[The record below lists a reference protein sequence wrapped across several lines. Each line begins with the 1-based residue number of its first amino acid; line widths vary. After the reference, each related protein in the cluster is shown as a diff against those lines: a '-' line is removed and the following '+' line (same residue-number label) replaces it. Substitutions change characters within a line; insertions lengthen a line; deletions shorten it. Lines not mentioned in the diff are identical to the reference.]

1 MSASNNFIT
10 RPVLS
15 TVCSL
20 LIVIVGLIAIP
31 ILPIE
36 NLPDIAPPTVKV
48 QSTYVGADA
57 VAVEQG
63 VTSVLEQQINGV
75 EKMDYITSTSSSDG
89 VSSISVSFDS
99 GTDGNINQVNVQNRV
114 SLAEP
119 QLPEEVRKS
128 GVTVNKASNSIL
140 LVYNFVNENPDQAQ
154 YSVETISGYL
164 DKNLTDNVKRV
175 KGVGDVTYFGNRK
188 IAFRL
193 WLDPDKLVANNLS
206 ATDVVNQLRSQNR
219 LVPAGKIGG
228 SPAPA
233 GQEFTFTVQLQGRL
247 TTTQEFENIVLRS
260 TGDGGLVRL
269 KDVGRV
275 ELGGETYGIDAMDIN
290 GTPSVGIAIYQL
302 SGSNAIEVS
311 NGVKE
316 VLGEFEKTLPVG
328 LGVQKIYDT
337 TDFISQS
344 IKGVTNSLRDAVI
357 LVVLILFLF
366 LQNWKA
372 TLVPAIAI
380 PVALIGTFA
389 LVLAFGFSLNQ
400 LTLFG
405 LVLATGLVVD
415 DAITV
420 VEDTSAKKAEG
431 LTSVQ
436 AAIETMD
443 ELFGAVIATS
453 LVKMAV
459 FLPVLFFPGATGT
472 IYKQFAATILFS
484 IGISTF
490 NALTFSPMLSALLL
504 SRETKELTRHQY
516 AIAGVTLGFIYGLFS
531 AGNGAVAALIPLA
544 VGALVGFIASKITGL
559 PLRLPVAVGGAAV
572 GLISSGVIV
581 SNPIPVV
588 LFTVIGFVVGGL
600 IPVIFT
606 NFNRFYSGFEK
617 RYATVLDMVL
627 KARPIVMAALGV
639 GILLTGFAF
648 TRIPGGFV
656 PIEDQG
662 YAIGF
667 VQAPDGVSN
676 EKTLEINRQVA
687 EVMRSEEDI
696 SSAALFSGASLD
708 GNAPNKGLFFI
719 GMKHWDERPGKDHSV
734 SAIVK
739 RLNQKMY
746 GAIDAGRVF
755 VVEPPSIPGYGTG
768 GGFEFQLLDQSS
780 GVYSLNEFFGTAQQ
794 IMQAGNSNPILNR
807 VYSLFSPQAPQYK
820 IDVDRDQMASV
831 GVDFGTAM
839 SAFSVNF
846 GGAYVNDTFQEGKVR
861 RVYVQANDVSRATPQ
876 KLSSVYV
883 GNNKGEQV
891 PLSEFFTVKQTVGP
905 SVIPHFN
912 LYRSIKVEGTPNA
925 GNSSG
930 QAIGAMKQIFTQGN
944 FQGLGFDWTGIS
956 REEVKAGS
964 LAVVIFALGIL
975 AVFLVLSAQYESY
988 SDPIIIL
995 LTVPT
1000 ALLGALVFLGAAG
1013 QVLNI
1018 YAQVG
1023 LVMLIGLA
1031 GGNAILI
1038 VDLANQKMGEGESAL
1053 EAAKFS
1059 AKSRLR
1065 PILMTAISSL
1075 TGFLPL
1081 MLASG
1086 AGAQSQS
1093 SLGLVVFGGLLVA
1106 TFLSTLVVPV
1116 FYVVMKSLLGQADA
1130 KPPEGGDGDGGQN
1143 AQSVQAT
1150 PQLS

>member
-48 QSTYVGADA
+48 QATYVGADA
-57 VAVEQG
+57 VSVEQG
-63 VTSVLEQQINGV
+63 VTTVLEQQINGV
-75 EKMDYITSTSSSDG
+75 EEMDFITSNSSSDG
-89 VSSISVSFDS
+89 VSSISVSFNS

-119 QLPEEVRKS
+119 QLPEEVRKA

-140 LVYNFVNENPDQAQ
+140 LVYNFVNSDPDKTE

-164 DKNLTDNVKRV
+164 DKNLTDNIKRV
-175 KGVGDVTYFGNRK
+175 PGVGEVTYFGNRK
-188 IAFRL
+188 VAFRL
-193 WLDPDKLVANNLS
+193 WLDPEKLAANGLTP
-206 ATDVVNQLRSQNR
+206 TDVVNQLRSQNR
-219 LVPAGKIGG
+219 LVPAGKVGG
-228 SPAPA
+228 APAPD

-247 TTTQEFENIVLRS
+247 TSETEFENIVLR
-260 TGDGGLVRL
+260 TTADGGLIKLR
-269 KDVGRV
+269 DVGRV
-275 ELGGETYGIDAMDIN
+275 SLGGETYGIDAMDLN
-290 GTPSVGIAIYQL
+290 GIPSVGVAVYQL
-302 SGSNAIEVS
+302 SGSNAIQVS

-316 VLGEFEKTLPVG
+316 VIAEFEQTLPVG
-328 LGVQKIYDT
+328 LESEVIYDT
-337 TDFISQS
+337 TDFINQS

-436 AAIETMD
+436 AAMATMD
-443 ELFGAVIATS
+443 ELFSAVIATS

-490 NALTFSPMLSALLL
+490 NALTFSPMLAALLL
-504 SRETKELTRHQY
+504 SRETKELTKQQY
-516 AIAGVTLGFIYGLFS
+516 ATAGVCLGFVYGLLS
-531 AGNGAVAALIPLA
+531 AGNGAAVVLLPAV
-544 VGALVGFIASKITGL
+544 VGALLGFVLSKLTGL
-559 PLRLPVAVGGAAV
+559 SLRLPGAVGGAVV
-572 GLISSGVIV
+572 GLVVVGVT
-581 SNPIPVV
+581 NLIPVV
-588 LFTVIGFVVGGL
+588 LFTAIGGGVGWL
-600 IPVIFT
+600 VPVIFAR
-606 NFNRFYSGFEK
+606 FNVLYAAFEQRYSK
-617 RYATVLDMVL
+617 LLDLVL
-627 KARPIVMAALGV
+627 KARPMVMGALAV

-676 EKTLEINRQVA
+676 ETTLAINRKVA
-687 EVMRSEEDI
+687 EVLRSEDDI
-696 SSAALFSGASLD
+696 KAAALFSGASLD
-708 GNAPNKGLFFI
+708 GNAPNKGLFFF
-719 GMKHWDERPGKDHSV
+719 GTKHWDERSGNEQSV
-734 SAIVK
+734 KAIVE
-739 RLNQKMY
+739 RLNKKLFMTVD
-746 GAIDAGRVF
+746 GGRVF
-755 VVEPPSIPGYGTG
+755 VVEPPSIPGYGAG

-780 GVYSLNEFFGTAQQ
+780 GAYALNQFFASAGQ
-794 IMQAGNSNPILNR
+794 IIQAGNANPLLNR
-807 VYSLFSPQAPQYK
+807 VYTLFSPESPQIEIK
-820 IDVDRDQMASV
+820 VDRDRMASL

-839 SAFSVNF
+839 QAFSVNF

-861 RVYVQANDVSRATPQ
+861 RVYVQSDEANRATPEQ
-876 KLSSVYV
+876 LSTLYV
-883 GNNKGEQV
+883 KNIKGDQI
-891 PLSEFFTVKQTVGP
+891 PLAEFFTVKPTNGP

-912 LYRSIKVEGTPNA
+912 LYRSIKIEGTPAA
-925 GNSSG
+925 GRSSG
-930 QAIGAMKQIFTQGN
+930 QAIGTMKTLFTDGN

-988 SDPIIIL
+988 TDPIIIL

-1038 VDLANQKMGEGESAL
+1038 VDLANQQMGEGASAL
-1053 EAAKFS
+1053 EAARF
-1059 AKSRLR
+1059 AAQSRLR

-1116 FYVVMKSLLGQADA
+1116 FYVVMKSLTGQAEARPAADT
-1130 KPPEGGDGDGGQN
+1130 EVG
-1143 AQSVQAT
+1143 
-1150 PQLS
+1150 

>member
-1 MSASNNFIT
+1 
-10 RPVLS
+10 V
-15 TVCSL
+15 
-20 LIVIVGLIAIP
+20 
-31 ILPIE
+31 
-36 NLPDIAPPTVKV
+36 
-48 QSTYVGADA
+48 
-57 VAVEQG
+57 
-63 VTSVLEQQINGV
+63 
-75 EKMDYITSTSSSDG
+75 
-89 VSSISVSFDS
+89 
-99 GTDGNINQVNVQNRV
+99 
-114 SLAEP
+114 LAE
-119 QLPEEVRKS
+119 
-128 GVTVNKASNSIL
+128 
-140 LVYNFVNENPDQAQ
+140 
-154 YSVETISGYL
+154 
-164 DKNLTDNVKRV
+164 
-175 KGVGDVTYFGNRK
+175 
-188 IAFRL
+188 
-193 WLDPDKLVANNLS
+193 
-206 ATDVVNQLRSQNR
+206 
-219 LVPAGKIGG
+219 
-228 SPAPA
+228 
-233 GQEFTFTVQLQGRL
+233 
-247 TTTQEFENIVLRS
+247 FE
-260 TGDGGLVRL
+260 
-269 KDVGRV
+269 
-275 ELGGETYGIDAMDIN
+275 
-290 GTPSVGIAIYQL
+290 Q
-302 SGSNAIEVS
+302 
-311 NGVKE
+311 
-316 VLGEFEKTLPVG
+316 TLPVG

-337 TDFISQS
+337 TDFINQS

-431 LTSVQ
+431 MTSVQ
-436 AAIETMD
+436 AAMETMD

-504 SRETKELTRHQY
+504 SKETKDLSRQQY
-516 AIAGVTLGFIYGLFS
+516 ATAGVALGFVYGLLS
-531 AGNGAVAALIPLA
+531 AGNGSAAVIAPTVAGGLI
-544 VGALVGFIASKITGL
+544 GFIASKITGM
-559 PLRLPVAVGGAAV
+559 PLRLPLAVGGAVV
-572 GLISSGVIV
+572 GLVITGVLF
-581 SNPIPVV
+581 SNPLPVL
-588 LFTVIGFVVGGL
+588 LFTTIGLGVGYF

-606 NFNRFYSGFEK
+606 NFNRLYSGFEQ
-617 RYATVLDMVL
+617 RYASILDAVL
-627 KARPIVMAALGV
+627 KARPVVMVALAA

-667 VQAPDGVSN
+667 IQAPDGASN
-676 EKTLEINRQVA
+676 EKTQTISRQVA
-687 EVMRSEEDI
+687 AVLRSEEDI

-708 GNAPNKGLFFI
+708 GNAPNKGFFFF
-719 GMKHWDERPGKDHSV
+719 GTKHWDERPGPEHTV
-734 SAIVK
+734 GAVVK
-739 RLNQKMY
+739 RLNAKMY
-746 GAIDAGRVF
+746 GSIDGARVF
-755 VVEPPSIPGYGTG
+755 VVEPPSIPGYGNG
-768 GGFEFQLLDQSS
+768 GGFEFQLLDKSS
-780 GVYSLNEFFGTAQQ
+780 GVYALNEFFGSARQ
-794 IMQAGNSNPILNR
+794 IMQAGNVNPILNR

-820 IDVDRDQMASV
+820 VDVDREQMASL
-831 GVDFGTAM
+831 GVDFGSAM
-839 SAFSVNF
+839 SAFSINF

-861 RVYVQANDVSRATPQ
+861 RVYVQADDVSRATPQ
-876 KLSSVYV
+876 KLSAIYV
-883 GNNKGEQV
+883 ANAKGEQI

-912 LYRSIKVEGTPNA
+912 LYRSIKIEGTPKE

-930 QAIGAMKQIFTQGN
+930 QAIAAMKQVFSQGS
-944 FQGLGFDWTGIS
+944 FPGLGYDWTGIS

-988 SDPIIIL
+988 TDPIIIL

-1000 ALLGALVFLGAAG
+1000 ALLGALVFLGSAG

-1038 VDLANQKMGEGESAL
+1038 VDLANQKMREGESAL

-1116 FYVVMKSLLGQADA
+1116 FYVVMKTLIGESKSKTAEDIS
-1130 KPPEGGDGDGGQN
+1130 
-1143 AQSVQAT
+1143 SVV
-1150 PQLS
+1150 S

>member
-10 RPVLS
+10 KPVLS

-48 QSTYVGADA
+48 HATYVGADA

-75 EKMDYITSTSSSDG
+75 ENMDFITSNSSSDG

-140 LVYNFVNENPDQAQ
+140 LVYNFVNEDPAKTE

-164 DKNLTDNVKRV
+164 DKNLTNNIKRV
-175 KGVGDVTYFGNRK
+175 KGVGDITYFGNRK

-193 WLDPDKLVANNLS
+193 WLNPEKLTANNLS

-228 SPAPA
+228 APAPE
-233 GQEFTFTVQLQGRL
+233 GQEYTLTVQLQGRL
-247 TTTQEFENIVLRS
+247 TSTEEFENIILR
-260 TGDGGLVRL
+260 TTDAGGLVRL

-275 ELGGETYGIDAMDIN
+275 QLGGETYGIDAIDLK
-290 GTPSVGIAIYQL
+290 GASSVGLAIYQL
-302 SGSNAIEVS
+302 SGSNAIDVS
-311 NGVKE
+311 NGVKD
-316 VLGEFEKTLPVG
+316 VLAEFEQTLPVG

-337 TDFISQS
+337 TDFINQS

-431 LTSVQ
+431 MTSVQ
-436 AAIETMD
+436 AAMETMD

-504 SRETKELTRHQY
+504 SKETKDLSRQQY
-516 AIAGVTLGFIYGLFS
+516 ATAGVALGFVYGLLS
-531 AGNGAVAALIPLA
+531 AGNGSAAIIAPSVAGGLI
-544 VGALVGFIASKITGL
+544 GFIASKITGM
-559 PLRLPVAVGGAAV
+559 PLRLPLAVGGAVV
-572 GLISSGVIV
+572 GLVITGVLF
-581 SNPIPVV
+581 SNPLPVL
-588 LFTVIGFVVGGL
+588 LFTTIGLGVGYF

-606 NFNRFYSGFEK
+606 NFNRIYSGFEE
-617 RYATVLDMVL
+617 RYASILDAVL
-627 KARPIVMAALGV
+627 KARPVVMVALAA

-667 VQAPDGVSN
+667 IQAPDCASN
-676 EKTLEINRQVA
+676 EKTQTISRQVA
-687 EVMRSEEDI
+687 AVLRSEEDI

-708 GNAPNKGLFFI
+708 GNAPNKGFFFF
-719 GMKHWDERPGKDHSV
+719 GTKHWDERPGPEHTV
-734 SAIVK
+734 GAVVK
-739 RLNQKMY
+739 RLNAKMY
-746 GAIDAGRVF
+746 GSIDGARVL
-755 VVEPPSIPGYGTG
+755 VVEPPSIPGYGNG
-768 GGFEFQLLDQSS
+768 GGFEFQLLDKSS
-780 GVYSLNEFFGTAQQ
+780 GVYALNEFFGSARQ
-794 IMQAGNSNPILNR
+794 IMQAGNANPILNR
-807 VYSLFSPQAPQYK
+807 VY
-820 IDVDRDQMASV
+820 
-831 GVDFGTAM
+831 
-839 SAFSVNF
+839 
-846 GGAYVNDTFQEGKVR
+846 
-861 RVYVQANDVSRATPQ
+861 
-876 KLSSVYV
+876 
-883 GNNKGEQV
+883 
-891 PLSEFFTVKQTVGP
+891 
-905 SVIPHFN
+905 
-912 LYRSIKVEGTPNA
+912 
-925 GNSSG
+925 
-930 QAIGAMKQIFTQGN
+930 
-944 FQGLGFDWTGIS
+944 
-956 REEVKAGS
+956 
-964 LAVVIFALGIL
+964 
-975 AVFLVLSAQYESY
+975 
-988 SDPIIIL
+988 
-995 LTVPT
+995 
-1000 ALLGALVFLGAAG
+1000 
-1013 QVLNI
+1013 
-1018 YAQVG
+1018 
-1023 LVMLIGLA
+1023 
-1031 GGNAILI
+1031 
-1038 VDLANQKMGEGESAL
+1038 
-1053 EAAKFS
+1053 
-1059 AKSRLR
+1059 
-1065 PILMTAISSL
+1065 
-1075 TGFLPL
+1075 
-1081 MLASG
+1081 
-1086 AGAQSQS
+1086 
-1093 SLGLVVFGGLLVA
+1093 
-1106 TFLSTLVVPV
+1106 
-1116 FYVVMKSLLGQADA
+1116 
-1130 KPPEGGDGDGGQN
+1130 
-1143 AQSVQAT
+1143 
-1150 PQLS
+1150 

>member
-10 RPVLS
+10 KPVLS

-48 QSTYVGADA
+48 QATYVGADA

-75 EKMDYITSTSSSDG
+75 ENMDFITSNSSSDG

-140 LVYNFVNENPDQAQ
+140 LVYNFVNEDPAKTE

-164 DKNLTDNVKRV
+164 DKNLTNNIKRV
-175 KGVGDVTYFGNRK
+175 KGVGDITYFGNRK

-193 WLDPDKLVANNLS
+193 WLDPEKLTANNLS

-228 SPAPA
+228 APAPE
-233 GQEFTFTVQLQGRL
+233 GQEYTLTVQLQGRL
-247 TTTQEFENIVLRS
+247 TSTEEFENIILR
-260 TGDGGLVRL
+260 TTDAGGLVRL

-275 ELGGETYGIDAMDIN
+275 QLGGETYGIDAIDLK
-290 GTPSVGIAIYQL
+290 GASSVGLAIYQL
-302 SGSNAIEVS
+302 SGSNAIDVS
-311 NGVKE
+311 NGVKD
-316 VLGEFEKTLPVG
+316 VLGEFEQTLPVG

-337 TDFISQS
+337 TDFINQS

-431 LTSVQ
+431 MTSVQ
-436 AAIETMD
+436 AAMETMD

-504 SRETKELTRHQY
+504 SKETKDLSRQQY
-516 AIAGVTLGFIYGLFS
+516 ATAGVALGFVYGLLS
-531 AGNGAVAALIPLA
+531 AGNGSAAVIAPTVAGGLI
-544 VGALVGFIASKITGL
+544 GFIASKITGM
-559 PLRLPVAVGGAAV
+559 PLRLPLAVGGAVV
-572 GLISSGVIV
+572 GLVITGVLF
-581 SNPIPVV
+581 SNPLPVL
-588 LFTVIGFVVGGL
+588 LFTTIGLGVGYF

-606 NFNRFYSGFEK
+606 NFNRLYSGFEQ
-617 RYATVLDMVL
+617 RYASILDAVL
-627 KARPIVMAALGV
+627 KARPVVMVALV
-639 GILLTGFAF
+639 AGILLTGFAF

-667 VQAPDGVSN
+667 IQAPDGASN
-676 EKTLEINRQVA
+676 EKTQTISRQVA
-687 EVMRSEEDI
+687 AVLRSEEDI

-708 GNAPNKGLFFI
+708 GNAPNKGFFFF
-719 GMKHWDERPGKDHSV
+719 GTKHWDERPGPEHTV
-734 SAIVK
+734 GAVVK
-739 RLNQKMY
+739 RLNAKMY
-746 GAIDAGRVF
+746 GSIDGARVF
-755 VVEPPSIPGYGTG
+755 VVEPPSIPGYGNG
-768 GGFEFQLLDQSS
+768 GGFEFQLLDKSS
-780 GVYSLNEFFGTAQQ
+780 GVYALNEFFGSARQ
-794 IMQAGNSNPILNR
+794 IMQAGNANPILNR

-820 IDVDRDQMASV
+820 VDVDREQMASL
-831 GVDFGTAM
+831 GVDFGSAM
-839 SAFSVNF
+839 SAFSINF

-861 RVYVQANDVSRATPQ
+861 RVYVQADDVSRATPQ
-876 KLSSVYV
+876 KLSAIYV
-883 GNNKGEQV
+883 ANAKGEQI

-912 LYRSIKVEGTPNA
+912 LYRSIKIEGTPKE

-930 QAIGAMKQIFTQGN
+930 QAIAAMKQVFSQGS
-944 FQGLGFDWTGIS
+944 FPGLGYDWTGIS

-988 SDPIIIL
+988 TDPIIIL

-1000 ALLGALVFLGAAG
+1000 ALLGALVFLGSAG

-1038 VDLANQKMGEGESAL
+1038 VDLANQKMREGESAL

-1116 FYVVMKSLLGQADA
+1116 FYVVMKTLIGESKSKTAEDIS
-1130 KPPEGGDGDGGQN
+1130 
-1143 AQSVQAT
+1143 SVV
-1150 PQLS
+1150 S

>member
-10 RPVLS
+10 KPVLS

-48 QSTYVGADA
+48 QATYVGADA

-75 EKMDYITSTSSSDG
+75 ENMDFITSNSSSDG

-140 LVYNFVNENPDQAQ
+140 LVYNFVNEDPAKTE

-164 DKNLTDNVKRV
+164 DKNLTNNIKRV
-175 KGVGDVTYFGNRK
+175 KGVGDITYFGNRK

-193 WLDPDKLVANNLS
+193 WLNPEKLTANNLS

-219 LVPAGKIGG
+219 LVPSGKIGG
-228 SPAPA
+228 APAPE
-233 GQEFTFTVQLQGRL
+233 GQEYTLTVQLQGRL
-247 TTTQEFENIVLRS
+247 TSTEEFENIILR
-260 TGDGGLVRL
+260 TTDAGGLVRL

-275 ELGGETYGIDAMDIN
+275 QLGGETYGIDAIDLK
-290 GTPSVGIAIYQL
+290 GASSVGLAIYQL
-302 SGSNAIEVS
+302 SGSNAIDVS
-311 NGVKE
+311 NGVKD
-316 VLGEFEKTLPVG
+316 VLAEFEQTLPVG

-337 TDFISQS
+337 TDFINQS

-431 LTSVQ
+431 MTSVQ
-436 AAIETMD
+436 AAMETMD

-504 SRETKELTRHQY
+504 SKETKDLSRQQY
-516 AIAGVTLGFIYGLFS
+516 ATAGVALGFVYGLLS
-531 AGNGAVAALIPLA
+531 AGNGSAAVIAPTVAGGLI
-544 VGALVGFIASKITGL
+544 GFIASKITGM
-559 PLRLPVAVGGAAV
+559 PLRLPLAVGGAVV
-572 GLISSGVIV
+572 GLVITGVLF
-581 SNPIPVV
+581 SNPLPVL
-588 LFTVIGFVVGGL
+588 LFTTIGLGVGYF

-606 NFNRFYSGFEK
+606 NFNRIYSGFEE
-617 RYATVLDMVL
+617 RYASILDAVL
-627 KARPIVMAALGV
+627 KARPVVMVALAA

-667 VQAPDGVSN
+667 IQAPDGASN
-676 EKTLEINRQVA
+676 EKTQTISRQVA
-687 EVMRSEEDI
+687 AVLRSEEDI

-708 GNAPNKGLFFI
+708 GNAPNKGFFFF
-719 GMKHWDERPGKDHSV
+719 GTKHWDERPGPEHTV
-734 SAIVK
+734 GAVVK
-739 RLNQKMY
+739 RLNAKMY
-746 GAIDAGRVF
+746 GSIDGARVF
-755 VVEPPSIPGYGTG
+755 VVEPPSIPGYGNG
-768 GGFEFQLLDQSS
+768 GGFEFQLLDKSS
-780 GVYSLNEFFGTAQQ
+780 GVYALNEFFGSARQ
-794 IMQAGNSNPILNR
+794 IMQAGIANPILNR

-820 IDVDRDQMASV
+820 VDVDREQMASL
-831 GVDFGTAM
+831 GVDFGSAM
-839 SAFSVNF
+839 SAFSINF

-861 RVYVQANDVSRATPQ
+861 RVYVQADDVSRATPQ
-876 KLSSVYV
+876 KLSAIYV
-883 GNNKGEQV
+883 ANAKGEQI

-912 LYRSIKVEGTPNA
+912 LYRSIKIEGTPKE

-930 QAIGAMKQIFTQGN
+930 QAIAAMKQVFSQGS
-944 FQGLGFDWTGIS
+944 FPGLGYDWTGIS

-988 SDPIIIL
+988 TDPIIIL

-1000 ALLGALVFLGAAG
+1000 ALLGALVFLGSAG

-1038 VDLANQKMGEGESAL
+1038 VDLANQKMREGESAL

-1116 FYVVMKSLLGQADA
+1116 FYVVMKTLIGESKSKTAEDIS
-1130 KPPEGGDGDGGQN
+1130 
-1143 AQSVQAT
+1143 SVV
-1150 PQLS
+1150 S

>member
-48 QSTYVGADA
+48 QATYVGADA
-57 VAVEQG
+57 VSVEQG

-75 EKMDYITSTSSSDG
+75 EEMDYITSNSSADG
-89 VSSISVSFDS
+89 VSSISVSFNS
-99 GTDGNINQVNVQNRV
+99 GTDANINQVNVQNRV
-114 SLAEP
+114 ALAEP

-128 GVTVNKASNSIL
+128 GVTVNKSSTSAL
-140 LVYNFVNENPDQAQ
+140 LVYNFINKDPSQVE

-164 DKNLTDNVKRV
+164 DKNLTDNIKRV
-175 KGVGDVTYFGNRK
+175 PGVGDVVYFGNRK

-193 WLDPDKLVANNLS
+193 WLDPEKLAANGISSN
-206 ATDVVNQLRSQNR
+206 DVVTQLRSQNR

-228 SPAPA
+228 APAPK

-247 TTTQEFENIVLRS
+247 TTPKEFEDIILK
-260 TGDGGLVRL
+260 TTDDGGLIRL

-275 ELGGETYGIDAMDIN
+275 ALGGEIYGIDALDLRGN
-290 GTPSVGIAIYQL
+290 PAVGVAIYQL
-302 SGSNAIEVS
+302 TGSNAIVVS
-311 NGVKE
+311 DGVKQ
-316 VLGEFEKTLPVG
+316 VISDFEKTLPVG
-328 LGVQKIYDT
+328 LEVENIFDV
-337 TDFISQS
+337 TDFINQS

-380 PVALIGTFA
+380 PVALIGTFG

-431 LTSVQ
+431 LTAVQ
-436 AAIETMD
+436 AAMETMD
-443 ELFGAVIATS
+443 ELFSAVIATS

-459 FLPVLFFPGATGT
+459 FIPVLFFPGATGT

-484 IGISTF
+484 ISISTF

-504 SRETKELTRHQY
+504 SRDTKELSRNQY
-516 AIAGVTLGFIYGLFS
+516 AVAGVTLGFIYGLLS
-531 AGNGAVAALIPLA
+531 AGDGAARALIPTIIGA
-544 VGALVGFIASKITGL
+544 VVGFLASKVTSL
-559 PLRLPVAVGGAAV
+559 PLRLPFALGGA
-572 GLISSGVIV
+572 
-581 SNPIPVV
+581 
-588 LFTVIGFVVGGL
+588 VVGVVTSSAISNLFPVLLFSAIGL
-600 IPVIFT
+600 VVGWFIPLIFT
-606 NFNRFYSGFEK
+606 YFNRFYGGFEK
-617 RYATVLDMVL
+617 RYSSILDLAL
-627 KARPIVMAALGV
+627 KARPVVMAALAV

-648 TRIPGGFV
+648 TRVPAGFV

-662 YAIGF
+662 FSVGF
-667 VQAPDGVSN
+667 VQAPEGVSN
-676 EKTLEINRQVA
+676 EKTLEINRKVA
-687 EVMRSEEDI
+687 EILRSEPDI
-696 SSAALFSGASLD
+696 ASAALFSGASLD
-708 GNAPNKGLFFI
+708 GNAPNKGLFFF
-719 GMKHWDERPGKDHSV
+719 GTKHWDERTEKDQSL
-734 SAIVK
+734 SAIVN
-739 RLNQKMY
+739 RLNQKF
-746 GAIDAGRVF
+746 ATQIDGGRVI

-768 GGFEFQLLDQSS
+768 AGFEFQLLDRSS
-780 GVYSLNEFFGTAQQ
+780 GSYSLSEFFGSAGQ
-794 IMQAGNSNPILNR
+794 IIQKANANEFLSR
-807 VYSLFSPQAPQYK
+807 VYTLFAPESPQYE
-820 IDVDRDQMASV
+820 ISVDRETMASL
-831 GVDFGTAM
+831 GVDYGSAM
-839 SAFSVNF
+839 SAFSINF

-861 RVYVQANDVSRATPQ
+861 RVYVQSDDVNRSKPQ
-876 KLSSVYV
+876 QLTSTYV
-883 GNNKGEQV
+883 SNNKGEQI
-891 PLSEFFTVKQTVGP
+891 PLSEFFTIKPINGP

-912 LYRSIKVEGTPNA
+912 LFRSIKVEGSPA
-925 GNSSG
+925 PGRSSG
-930 QAIGAMKQIFTQGN
+930 QAISAMKQTFEDGKY
-944 FQGLGFDWTGIS
+944 QGLGYDWTGIS

-988 SDPIIIL
+988 TDPIIIL

-1000 ALLGALVFLGAAG
+1000 ALLGALVFLGGAG

-1038 VDLANQKMGEGESAL
+1038 VDLANQQMGKGMSAVD
-1053 EAAKFS
+1053 AARFA

-1065 PILMTAISSL
+1065 PILMTSISSL

-1081 MLASG
+1081 MLATG
-1086 AGAQSQS
+1086 AGAQSQA

-1116 FYVVMKSLLGQADA
+1116 FFVVMKSLLGQADA
-1130 KPPEGGDGDGGQN
+1130 KPPEGGDGGAGDLD
-1143 AQSVQAT
+1143 SVQT
-1150 PQLS
+1150 PQPS